1 MDEWMDM
8 RYDSQSRVNGQSII
22 HCLHNWLTSPNG
34 MDAANCPE
42 SMEGKY
48 LNIGWEN
55 YLEKDWVK
63 CQMQLDDGKLPE
75 ANGERLI
82 HFVQDCACDKLRKK

>member
-1 MDEWMDM
+1 
-8 RYDSQSRVNGQSII
+8 
-22 HCLHNWLTSPNG
+22 

-48 LNIGWEN
+48 FLFEYFAGKIIRKKIGSN
-55 YLEKDWVK
+55 GVG
-63 CQMQLDDGKLPE
+63 LDDGKLPE

-82 HFVQDCACDKLRKK
+82 HIYSGLR